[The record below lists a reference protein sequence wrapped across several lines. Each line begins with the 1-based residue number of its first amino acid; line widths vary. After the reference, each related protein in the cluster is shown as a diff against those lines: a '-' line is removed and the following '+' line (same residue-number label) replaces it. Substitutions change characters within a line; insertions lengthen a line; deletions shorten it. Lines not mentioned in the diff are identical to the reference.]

1 MKKTLIFSVLIQ
13 SPRRVVWNM
22 MLGPDSYRVWTV
34 AFIEGSYFSGSW
46 EKGEK
51 IHFLAPGGDGMTS
64 VIAENRPYE
73 YVSIQHLGEISA
85 GVEDTTS
92 PKVLAWAPA
101 YENYSF
107 ADSGAGTEVTVAL
120 DTAAEWEKFMMNT
133 YPKALALLKESCES
147 HSSSRDA

>member
-1 MKKTLIFSVLIQ
+1 MKKTLFFSVLIQ

-22 MLGPDSYRVWTV
+22 MLGPDGYSVWTA
-34 AFIEGSYFSGSW
+34 AFMEGCYFSGSW

-107 ADSGAGTEVTVAL
+107 TDSGAGTEVTVAL